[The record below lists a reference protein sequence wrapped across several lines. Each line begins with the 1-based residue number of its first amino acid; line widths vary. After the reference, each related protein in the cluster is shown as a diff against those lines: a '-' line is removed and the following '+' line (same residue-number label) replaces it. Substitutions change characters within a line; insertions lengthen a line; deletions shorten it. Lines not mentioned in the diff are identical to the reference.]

1 MAVTTTTDERTERL
15 AVAARKRHDETRRK
29 AVEAIRS
36 LDAAGASVS
45 FAAVA
50 RVAGISRAWLY
61 NNDTVRAEIVELRD
75 RTTGSTSARPVVE
88 RASDRSL
95 HQLVTALRTREA
107 ELRRENQLLREA
119 LARKFGE
126 ERVAQLTAPS
136 AVVDMST

>member
-1 MAVTTTTDERTERL
+1 MTMTTDERTERL
-15 AVAARKRHDETRRK
+15 VAAARKRHDETRRK

-36 LDAAGASVS
+36 LHDAGELVN

-50 RVAGISRAWLY
+50 RAAGISRAWLY
-61 NNDTVRAEIVELRD
+61 DNDTVRAEIVVLRD

-126 ERVAQLTAPS
+126 ERAAQLTAPS
-136 AVVDMST
+136 PVVDMSK

>member
-1 MAVTTTTDERTERL
+1 MN
-15 AVAARKRHDETRRK
+15 
-29 AVEAIRS
+29 
-36 LDAAGASVS
+36 

-50 RVAGISRAWLY
+50 RAAGISRAWLY
-61 NNDTVRAEIVELRD
+61 DNDTVRAEIVELRD

-95 HQLVTALRTREA
+95 HQLVTALRMREA

-126 ERVAQLTAPS
+126 ERAAQLTAPS
-136 AVVDMST
+136 PVVDMSK

>member
-1 MAVTTTTDERTERL
+1 MTTNAAERDERL
-15 AVAARKRHDETRRK
+15 ASAARRRHEETRRK

-36 LDAAGASVS
+36 IDGTGEPVS

-50 RVAGISRAWLY
+50 RAAGISRAWLY
-61 NNDTVRAEIVELRD
+61 NDEAIRAEIVTLRE
-75 RTTGSTSARPVVE
+75 RTTSSTPARPTAE

-95 HQLVTALRTREA
+95 HQLVSALRAREA

-126 ERVAQLTAPS
+126 ERAAQLIAPES
-136 AVVDMST
+136 CR